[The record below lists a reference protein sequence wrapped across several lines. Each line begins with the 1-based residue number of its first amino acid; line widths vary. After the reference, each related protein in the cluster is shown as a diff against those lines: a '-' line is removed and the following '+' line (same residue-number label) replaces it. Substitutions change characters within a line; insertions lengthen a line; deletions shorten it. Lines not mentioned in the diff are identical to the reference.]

1 MLWFRRATRIGI
13 AALLLNAGLILV
25 PGGDRFGL
33 ALATSQVVNADPSR
47 SDAPPTAGDPDGPT
61 GDIAPPTSGSV
72 NEPVDPIKQPV
83 RRMSSWTRISTAFSL
98 WFRFS
103 FVR

>member
-1 MLWFRRATRIGI
+1 MQWCRRAARIGI

-33 ALATSQVVNADPSR
+33 ASPLSGVVSADPVR

-61 GDIAPPTSGSV
+61 GEVGPPTSGSI
-72 NEPVDPIKQPV
+72 NEPADPIKSPV
-83 RRMSSWTRISTAFSL
+83 RRMSTLTRIQTAFSL
-98 WFRFS
+98 WLRFT

>member
-1 MLWFRRATRIGI
+1 MQWFRRAARIGI

-47 SDAPPTAGDPDGPT
+47 NDAPPTAGDPDGPS

-72 NEPVDPIKQPV
+72 NEPADPIKQPV
-83 RRMSSWTRISTAFSL
+83 RRMSSWTRIQTAFSL
-98 WFRFS
+98 WLRFT

>member
-1 MLWFRRATRIGI
+1 MLWFRRAARIGLT
-13 AALLLNAGLILV
+13 ALLLNAGLILV
-25 PGGDRFGL
+25 PGGNRFGAAF
-33 ALATSQVVNADPSR
+33 ALNGTVTADPSR

-61 GDIAPPTSGSV
+61 GDIAPPTSGSIDDPGTAIKR
-72 NEPVDPIKQPV
+72 PVQ
-83 RRMSSWTRISTAFSL
+83 RFTLWSRISSVIQL